1 MAGYVPLEAL
11 TTAIAADHPYLTL
24 NTLTGRKIT
33 LGNHININGNGQLGD
48 FGSNLLANGT
58 VVIPIDQVLP
68 AGQ

>member
-1 MAGYVPLEAL
+1 
-11 TTAIAADHPYLTL
+11 L
-24 NTLTGRKIT
+24 NTLPGRKIT